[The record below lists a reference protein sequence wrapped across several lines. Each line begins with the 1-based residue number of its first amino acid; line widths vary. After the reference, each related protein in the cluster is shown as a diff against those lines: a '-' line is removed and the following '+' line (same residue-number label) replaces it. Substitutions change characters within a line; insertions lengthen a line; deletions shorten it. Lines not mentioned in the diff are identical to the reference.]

1 MISVTSVFDWMIIN
15 ADGRTNLFSFPP
27 LWRRRISV
35 SHKGKRDTERK
46 TKGAHLWALCDGW
59 AIRPF
64 QHRGLAPFVTWPAVG
79 TYGTSGCR
87 TPPSPPWGSPG
98 RAHST
103 YNTPLN
109 KHATWGHVYYL
120 KRYAGSLWT
129 NMCDGITFGYF
140 LSDTFAMLC
149 CNFVMPL
156 LQLSLW
162 ICNDFLNNC

>member
-1 MISVTSVFDWMIIN
+1 MNIGWNATLPAVTEKWLFEQIILFIFPSIEKE
-15 ADGRTNLFSFPP
+15 GNLCS
-27 LWRRRISV
+27 
-35 SHKGKRDTERK
+35 KKKRNMKKK
-46 TKGAHLWALCDGW
+46 TKAPTCGQLCRVDGKP
-59 AIRPF
+59 ASTTGNLLHPF
-64 QHRGLAPFVTWPAVG
+64 TWPAVG
-79 TYGTSGCR
+79 TYGTWGCR
-87 TPPSPPWGSPG
+87 ASPSPPWGSPG

-149 CNFVMPL
+149 CNFVMAL

-162 ICNDFLNNC
+162 ICMGWMNM